1 MGIEDRKQRE
11 REQMRTKILDAAKK
25 LFLEKG
31 FEETS
36 IRAIAEQIEY
46 SPSTL
51 YLYYKDKVSIFHDLH
66 SQGFAQMNR
75 DFAVLLHVRDPFE
88 RLVAMGRAYIQF
100 ALENPDFY
108 ELMFIKKAPIEKLEK
123 PELWKDGAA
132 TFENLVS
139 VVRECQSQGRFSG
152 MEPVQLSFLIW
163 SCVHGICSLNC
174 CHRIDIIQDIPHDQ
188 LITQAL
194 AYFSDFL
201 ARI

>member
-11 REQMRTKILDAAKK
+11 RGQMRAKILDAAKK
-25 LFLEKG
+25 LFVEKG

-36 IRAIAEQIEY
+36 IRAIAEEIEY
-46 SPSTL
+46 SPATL
-51 YLYYKDKVSIFHDLH
+51 YLYYKDKDAIIQDLH
-66 SQGFAQMNR
+66 TEGFTRMNR

-100 ALENPDFY
+100 ALDNPDFY

-123 PELWKDGAA
+123 PENWKDGAA
-132 TFENLVS
+132 TFESLVS
-139 VVRECQSQGRFSG
+139 VVKECQTKGRFAG

-174 CHRIDIIQDIPHDQ
+174 CHRIDIIQDIPHAM
-188 LITQAL
+188 LIDQAL
-194 AYFSDFL
+194 VYFSDFL
-201 ARI
+201 AKI